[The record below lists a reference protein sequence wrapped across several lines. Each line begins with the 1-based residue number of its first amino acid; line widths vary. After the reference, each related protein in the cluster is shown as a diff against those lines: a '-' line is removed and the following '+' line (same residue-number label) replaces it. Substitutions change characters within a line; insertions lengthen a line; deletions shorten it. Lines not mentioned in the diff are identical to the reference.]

1 METTLPNCDLE
12 RKVHLERLD
21 VILERLPDP
30 ERAEAWR
37 GLALNLA
44 EKYGEDKP

>member
-1 METTLPNCDLE
+1 METVLDSEVE
-12 RKVHLERLD
+12 RKAHLERLD
-21 VILERLPDP
+21 KILGRLPDV

-44 EKYGEDKP
+44 EKYGDGKP